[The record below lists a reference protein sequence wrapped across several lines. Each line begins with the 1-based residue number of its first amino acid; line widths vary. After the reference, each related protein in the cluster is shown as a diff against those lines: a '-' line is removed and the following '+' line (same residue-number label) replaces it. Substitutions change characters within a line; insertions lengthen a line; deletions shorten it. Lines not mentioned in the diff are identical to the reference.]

1 MKRRRNLRTTAAQD
15 EQGARHERD
24 EKERRRRKVR
34 GELRTQEREKRYS
47 RVVLRL
53 DETEFLFDPVA
64 SVRHREFQSA
74 RSPAATAATL
84 QEKGTKRRDSISYA
98 RQCERDGGTEGRGR
112 TSVVGR
118 KGGSIEEEEERR
130 KERRRE

>member
-1 MKRRRNLRTTAAQD
+1 MRGTRKR
-15 EQGARHERD
+15 EEEG
-24 EKERRRRKVR
+24 KVR
-34 GELRTQEREKRYS
+34 GTGTQEREKRYS

-112 TSVVGR
+112 TSSSVGR
-118 KGGSIEEEEERR
+118 EEA
-130 KERRRE
+130 